1 MASVSYKIGG
11 KYDGKAI
18 KSAKKD
24 FDSLGKTVQSIGNIV
39 KGLAL
44 VKGVQAVTKFA
55 NAQKDIF
62 VQQDKALTNFN
73 TAVAKTNLNITKL
86 NQLKI
91 DYLGEISLMEIP

>member
-44 VKGVQAVTKFA
+44 VRVF
-55 NAQKDIF
+55 
-62 VQQDKALTNFN
+62 
-73 TAVAKTNLNITKL
+73 KL
-86 NQLKI
+86 
-91 DYLGEISLMEIP
+91 